1 MTRHESLLEGIRVLD
16 LTDEKGLLCGKVLGD
31 FGADVIK
38 IEKPGGDPARN
49 IGPFY
54 KDIPDPEKSLFWFA
68 TNTSKRGITLNIESA
83 DGQELFKRLAEK
95 ADIVVESFEPGYMD
109 CLGLGYADLKAIKPD
124 IIFTSI
130 TPFGQT
136 GPYAHYQATDLIGAA
151 MGGMARIL
159 GDLGRPPVRMGAD
172 PQSYFHA
179 GLQGALGSM
188 MAYYHREMT
197 GVGQHVDVSMQDAVE
212 LTLMNA
218 VEIFDILKAN
228 LVGLGQFFVSVRPQG
243 RHAVHPHR
251 GPLQGRLCHPHVRR
265 RRLCRIIAV
274 IAGAGGMGQHRGIRP
289 GDEGLRFPHHV
300 GCGHHNPAGERRAQL
315 LCRQV
320 PDDQDQGRAVRGG
333 GQEGHPHGALRLLRG
348 CPPERPARGPG
359 LLGDGGAPGAGGGHQ
374 VPWSPAQD
382 EGDPWK
388 IQRRAPLIGEH
399 NEEIYEHELGLSGE
413 QLAVLKA
420 NGVI

>member
-1 MTRHESLLEGIRVLD
+1 MTKHHALLDGVRVLD
-16 LTDEKGLLCGKVLGD
+16 LTDEKGLFCGKVLGD

-68 TNTSKRGITLNIESA
+68 TNTSKRGITLNIEVS
-83 DGQELFKRLAEK
+83 DGQELFKRLAK
-95 ADIVVESFEPGYMD
+95 TADIVVESFEPGYMD
-109 CLGLGYADLKAIKPD
+109 FIGLAYAGLKAVKHD

-130 TPFGQT
+130 TSFGQT
-136 GPYAHYQATDLIGAA
+136 GPYAHYQATDLVGAA

-179 GLQGALGSM
+179 GLQGALGST

-197 GVGQHVDVSMQDAVE
+197 GVGQHVDVSMQDSVE

-218 VEIFDILKAN
+218 VEIFEILKAN
-228 LVGLGQFFVSVRPQG
+228 LVGLGQFFVSVRPQ
-243 RHAVHPHR
+243 
-251 GPLQGRLCHPHVRR
+251 
-265 RRLCRIIAV
+265 
-274 IAGAGGMGQHRGIRP
+274 AGMLFTRTVVPCKDGYVTLMFGGGAFAGSSQSSKALVEWANTEGYALEMKDFDFPTMWDAATITQQESDDRNSCVAEFLMTKTKAELYEGATKRGILMAP
-289 GDEGLRFPHHV
+289 CATFEDVLQ
-300 GCGHHNPAGERRAQL
+300 NAQL
-315 LCRQV
+315 
-320 PDDQDQGRAVRGG
+320 
-333 GQEGHPHGALRLLRG
+333 E
-348 CPPERPARGPG
+348 ARGYWEMVEHPEMG
-359 LLGDGGAPGAGGGHQ
+359 ETIKYPGAP
-374 VPWSPAQD
+374 VKMKDTPWR
-382 EGDPWK
+382 

-399 NEEIYEHELGLSGE
+399 NEEVYDKELGLSKE
-413 QLAVLKA
+413 ELAILKA

>member
-38 IEKPGGDPARN
+38 IERPGGDPARN

-54 KDIPDPEKSLFWFA
+54 RDIPDPEKSLFWFA
-68 TNTSKRGITLNIESA
+68 TNTSKRGITLNIETG
-83 DGQELFKRLAEK
+83 DGQELLKRLAEK
-95 ADIVVESFEPGYMD
+95 ADIVVESFAPGYMD
-109 CLGLGYADLKAIKPD
+109 CFSLGYGDLKALKPD
-124 IIFTSI
+124 IIYTSI

-136 GPYAHYQATDLIGAA
+136 GPYAQYQATDLIGAA

-188 MAYYHREMT
+188 MAYYHRELA

-228 LVGLGQFFVSVRPQG
+228 LVGLGQFFVSVRPKAGMLFTRTVVPCKDGYVTLMFGGGAFAGVTTSSQALVEWANTEG
-243 RHAVHPHR
+243 HCLELKDYDFTTYDAATVTQQESDAMNAPVARFLMTKTKAELYEQAVK
-251 GPLQGRLCHPHVRR
+251 
-265 RRLCRIIAV
+265 
-274 IAGAGGMGQHRGIRP
+274 RGIIMAP
-289 GDEGLRFPHHV
+289 CATFEDVLR
-300 GCGHHNPAGERRAQL
+300 NTQL
-315 LCRQV
+315 
-320 PDDQDQGRAVRGG
+320 
-333 GQEGHPHGALRLLRG
+333 E
-348 CPPERPARGPG
+348 ARGYWEMVEHPE
-359 LLGDGGAPGAGGGHQ
+359 LGDTIKYPGAPLKMKET
-374 VPWSPAQD
+374 PWR
-382 EGDPWK
+382 
-388 IQRRAPLIGEH
+388 IYRRAPLIGEH
-399 NEEIYEHELGLSGE
+399 NEEVYEHELGLSRE
-413 QLAVLKA
+413 QMAVLKA